1 MMIKMQ
7 HYNLLFLYHN
17 FSGPGG
23 WGAANRLDYSYGDF
37 QDTVRETPTG
47 AGKARSSR
55 IERSAPLSDHK
66 IRLIFN
72 ITGKNILSF

>member
-1 MMIKMQ
+1 MQ
-7 HYNLLFLYHN
+7 LYNLLFLYHN

-47 AGKARSSR
+47 AGIAEQ
-55 IERSAPLSDHK
+55 I
-66 IRLIFN
+66 
-72 ITGKNILSF
+72 ITSEIQNKVLF